1 MEQSDTT
8 ATETSAPRERSA
20 ELVRPVNGRMLA
32 GVAQGV
38 ADNFAIHPWI
48 PRVFFIL
55 TALIGGLGIALY
67 AAGWAF
73 IRSEDEA
80 ETPADRFFSGAS
92 SPRSWLGIGLI
103 VVAGIIILSNFTFLA
118 AEVIW
123 AGAFLVVGLLLYM
136 GYIPTGGGRD
146 REASS
151 ESKEGVQQMTSTD
164 VTSDTLVLDEKPSG
178 DSPAGGST
186 PPPTPASPPPP
197 RPPAPPRERSILG
210 RLTLGVVAIGLGV
223 LALLDNLPGVDVEP
237 EPYHY
242 VALAVTIIGIG
253 LLVGAFV
260 GRARWLILISVLLVP
275 TLAFSSFWTYN
286 WESRDLNLNT
296 TPLSFSEVQS
306 DYAIDLGNM
315 RIDLTELPW
324 DGEEVDIEAAV
335 DAGNMEIVLP
345 NDVGIIGTATVDVG
359 RVSEPGRSTGGL
371 GDPTLTWNDPGPDG
385 TVLLE
390 AHVDLGN
397 ITIIREG

>member
-55 TALIGGLGIALY
+55 TAFVGGLGIALY

-151 ESKEGVQQMTSTD
+151 ESKEGVQQMTT
-164 VTSDTLVLDEKPSG
+164 TETRVLDVEPAG
-178 DSPAGGST
+178 DSPAGGAT
-186 PPPTPASPPPP
+186 PPPTPGPTPPQ
-197 RPPAPPRERSILG
+197 RPPATPRETSILG
-210 RLTLGVVAIGLGV
+210 RLTMGVMLLGLGV
-223 LALLDNLPGVDVEP
+223 LAILDNVGVFAVEI
-237 EPYHY
+237 EPRHY
-242 VALAVTIIGIG
+242 LALAVTIVGVG
-253 LLVGAFV
+253 LLVGSIA
-260 GRARWLILISVLLVP
+260 GRARWLILLGALMVP
-275 TLAFSSFWTYN
+275 TLMFSPVFEYDWDETTFDAT
-286 WESRDLNLNT
+286 E
-296 TPLSFSEVQS
+296 TPLTFDEVES
-306 DYAIDLGNM
+306 SYHVDLGELAIDL
-315 RIDLTELPW
+315 RQLPW
-324 DGEEVDIEAAV
+324 QGEEVEISATV
-335 DAGNMEIVLP
+335 DAGNLVIYLP
-345 NDVGIIGTATVDVG
+345 DGVGIVGGARVDAG
-359 RVSEPGRSTGGL
+359 RVSGLGRSTGGV
-371 GDPTLTWNDPGPDG
+371 GDPALEWNDPGPLG
-385 TVLLE
+385 TVFLHAE
-390 AHVDLGN
+390 VNLGN
-397 ITIIREG
+397 IEIHR